1 MFISGTIKHGFFN
14 SLQNLCCLSV
24 VKDFMTFRKYNL
36 HVVMEPDED
45 CNTAS
50 AQTKDEKVEAKIVR
64 RDEHEGGDEETFR
77 AAKDPQDGD
86 MAAAKMLDGAKS
98 GDVDDCVKSGD
109 VEDGAKSGDV
119 EDGVKSGDVEDC
131 VKSGDVEDC
140 VKSGD
145 VEDCVKSGDVEDGAK
160 SGDVEDGAKS
170 GDVDDCAKSGDVG
183 NQAGA
188 AVSGEVTPA
197 PAVEQLQQAPCEESC
212 EHQQTSNCGNTEP

>member
-1 MFISGTIKHGFFN
+1 
-14 SLQNLCCLSV
+14 
-24 VKDFMTFRKYNL
+24 MTFRKYNL

-50 AQTKDEKVEAKIVR
+50 AQTKDKKVEAKTAS

-86 MAAAKMLDGAKS
+86 VAAAKMLNGAK
-98 GDVDDCVKSGD
+98 G
-109 VEDGAKSGDV
+109 
-119 EDGVKSGDVEDC
+119 GDVEDC

-170 GDVDDCAKSGDVG
+170 GDEGK
-183 NQAGA
+183 Q
-188 AVSGEVTPA
+188 AVSGEVIPA

>member
-1 MFISGTIKHGFFN
+1 
-14 SLQNLCCLSV
+14 
-24 VKDFMTFRKYNL
+24 MTFRKYNL

-50 AQTKDEKVEAKIVR
+50 AQTKDKKVEAKIVR

-86 MAAAKMLDGAKS
+86 MAAAKMLD
-98 GDVDDCVKSGD
+98 CVKSGD
-109 VEDGAKSGDV
+109 VEDCA
-119 EDGVKSGDVEDC
+119 KSGDVEDC

-145 VEDCVKSGDVEDGAK
+145 E
-160 SGDVEDGAKS
+160 
-170 GDVDDCAKSGDVG
+170 G

-188 AVSGEVTPA
+188 AVSSEVTPA
-197 PAVEQLQQAPCEESC
+197 PAVEQPQQAPCEESC
-212 EHQQTSNCGNTEP
+212 ERQQTSNCGNTEP

>member
-1 MFISGTIKHGFFN
+1 
-14 SLQNLCCLSV
+14 
-24 VKDFMTFRKYNL
+24 MTFRKYNL

-50 AQTKDEKVEAKIVR
+50 AQTKDKKVEAKTAS

-86 MAAAKMLDGAKS
+86 MAAAKMLDGAK
-98 GDVDDCVKSGD
+98 G
-109 VEDGAKSGDV
+109 
-119 EDGVKSGDVEDC
+119 GDVEDC

-140 VKSGD
+140 
-145 VEDCVKSGDVEDGAK
+145 AK

-170 GDVDDCAKSGDVG
+170 GDEGK
-183 NQAGA
+183 Q
-188 AVSGEVTPA
+188 AVSGEVIPA